1 MAGWCRRRDCG
12 YWRPACSSSRRALVD
27 GVTSANH
34 RRDDGDVMWSLSPAA
49 THDLA
54 SPAALP
60 ITHNI
65 CCYAP
70 VISGMLEQRDPSV
83 CLSAGAAAYAIGT
96 LAACSLTMHR
106 RPTEMCR
113 LRTRPRTDVDPP
125 RFLDRTAIGG
135 GHIVSSRCPR
145 GDNLLGLEITAQ
157 LNRLIGSLHR
167 D

>member
-12 YWRPACSSSRRALVD
+12 YWRPACSSSCRALVD

-65 CCYAP
+65 CYYAP

-96 LAACSLTMHR
+96 LAACSLTTAGQQR
-106 RPTEMCR
+106 CADCGPVRG
-113 LRTRPRTDVDPP
+113 RT
-125 RFLDRTAIGG
+125 
-135 GHIVSSRCPR
+135 
-145 GDNLLGLEITAQ
+145 
-157 LNRLIGSLHR
+157 
-167 D
+167 